1 VNDYLAFVEVA
12 RSILSERPEQAFA
25 ELGLGELLS
34 DPDSPEAEFAG
45 YAFLEAQGFS
55 GATTAALSRVALN
68 DPVIQGAINGR
79 GTLPLA
85 LPLEDVG
92 PSVWM
97 VFGPPPNEVLV
108 DIPERGLVKATCSLA
123 PDVRSALISD
133 SYAHVVQLDSTVG
146 SVLLPELQMKPLRP
160 AITARIR
167 FGAAAEMLGACDRM
181 LEDAVVYTQ
190 ARSQFGKSIASFQ
203 SMRDIL
209 AWASTE
215 RHQLR
220 ELLSCC
226 WSLQPLRSPD
236 VEIAAVAKALA
247 GHCGLRIAQLTLQ
260 ATGAIA
266 FTAPHGH
273 TGHNRRIL
281 ALNAVAGSSAELQ
294 REIGAAARQS
304 GTVPS
309 LFSLDELAT
318 SLGGS

>member
-1 VNDYLAFVEVA
+1 MNDYVAFVEVA
-12 RSILSERPEQAFA
+12 RSILSERPEQAFT
-25 ELGLGELLS
+25 ELGLDEVLG
-34 DPDSPEAEFAG
+34 DPHSPEAEFAG
-45 YAFLEAQGFS
+45 YAFLEAQGFT
-55 GATTAALSRVALN
+55 GATTSTLSRVALN
-68 DPVIQGAINGR
+68 EPVIQDAIDGL

-85 LPLEDVG
+85 LLLGDVG
-92 PSVWM
+92 PSLWM
-97 VFGPPPNEVLV
+97 AFGPPSNEVIV
-108 DIPERGLVKATCSLA
+108 DIPECGLVKATCSLA

-133 SYAHVVQLDSTVG
+133 SYAHVVQLDSTAG

-181 LEDAVVYTQ
+181 LEDAVMYTQ
-190 ARSQFGKSIASFQ
+190 ARSQFGKTIASFQ

-220 ELLSCC
+220 ELLSFC
-226 WSLQPLRSPD
+226 WSLQPLRLPD
-236 VEIAAVAKALA
+236 GEIAAVAKALA
-247 GHCGLRIAQLTLQ
+247 GTCGLRIAQLTLQ

-273 TGHNRRIL
+273 AGHNRRIL
-281 ALNAVAGSSAELQ
+281 ALNAVGGSSAELQ

-304 GTVPS
+304 GVVPA

-318 SLGGS
+318 SLGET